1 MNMLF
6 RTKSLRYTLVLAL
19 IFGAGLPAYAQEGGA
34 MPPAAVSVLTLN
46 ARPVPVISELPG
58 RIAATRVSEVRAR
71 VSGILQERIFE
82 QGSLVHQGDVLYRI
96 DPALFRVRVASAEA
110 SLERARATQLNARQ
124 QLERQKSLRDRDVAS
139 GIEYDAAAVALAQA
153 DADVALAQA
162 ALDEAKIN
170 LGYTEVRAP
179 ISGIIG
185 GALVTEGALVTADAG
200 DALAMIQQI
209 DPVYADFTQSSGD
222 LLTLKRAVENGSLT
236 STEPGKADIKLV
248 FDDGTVYGEAGK
260 LLFSSASVD
269 ATTGQVTLRGE
280 FPNPKGD
287 LLPGLYI
294 RVRIEQA
301 VREKAILIPQRAVI
315 RTADGKAQVYV
326 VQEGDVAQP
335 RDVELGQ
342 SFGNE
347 WVVESG
353 LSSGERLV
361 VDGSQKLQPGAKVA
375 PEEWRNGQLASGDA
389 KKPE

>member
-1 MNMLF
+1 MLL
-6 RTKSLRYTLVLAL
+6 RTKSLRHALILAL
-19 IFGAGLPAYAQEGGA
+19 FIGAGLPVHAQEGGA
-34 MPPAAVSVLTLN
+34 MPPTAISVIRLD
-46 ARPVPVISELPG
+46 ARPVPVVSELPG

-71 VSGILQERIFE
+71 VSGILQERVFE

-179 ISGIIG
+179 ITGIIG

-200 DALAMIQQI
+200 DALALIQQI
-209 DPVYADFTQSSGD
+209 DPVYADFTQSSGE
-222 LLTLKRAVENGSLT
+222 LLALKRAVESGALA
-236 STEPGKADIKLV
+236 STEPDKADIKLV
-248 FDDGTVYGEAGK
+248 FDDGTVYGQAGK

-269 ATTGQVTLRGE
+269 TTTGQVTLRGE

-301 VREKAILIPQRAVI
+301 IRENAIVIPQRAVV
-315 RTADGKAQVYV
+315 RTAEGKAQVYV
-326 VQEGDVAQP
+326 VEEGDVAQP

-342 SFGNE
+342 SSGNE

-353 LSSGERLV
+353 LSAGERLV
-361 VDGSQKLQPGAKVA
+361 VDGVQKLQPGAKVA
-375 PEEWRNGQLASGDA
+375 PEEQREGQMASGDA
-389 KKPE
+389 RKPE

>member
-1 MNMLF
+1 MLLH
-6 RTKSLRYTLVLAL
+6 TKSLCYALTLAL
-19 IFGAGLPAYAQEGGA
+19 FLGAGLPAHAQEGGA
-34 MPPAAVSVLTLN
+34 MPPAAVSVLTLS
-46 ARPVPVISELPG
+46 ARPLPVVSELPG

-71 VSGILQERIFE
+71 VSGILQQRIFE
-82 QGSLVHQGDVLYRI
+82 QGSLVQQGDVLYRI

-110 SLERARATQLNARQ
+110 SVARAKATQLNARL
-124 QLERQKSLRDRDVAS
+124 QLDRQKSLRDRDVAS

-185 GALVTEGALVTADAG
+185 GALVTEGALVTADGG

-222 LLTLKRAVENGSLT
+222 LLALKRAVENGSLT

-287 LLPGLYI
+287 LLPGLYV

-301 VREKAILIPQRAVI
+301 VRGEGDPHPAARRHPHGRRQGAGLCR
-315 RTADGKAQVYV
+315 
-326 VQEGDVAQP
+326 QEGDVAQP

-342 SFGNE
+342 SSGNE

-353 LSSGERLV
+353 LSAGERLV
-361 VDGSQKLQPGAKVA
+361 VDGGQKLQPGAKVA
-375 PEEWRNGQLASGDA
+375 PEEWRDGQLASGDA